1 MTRGVSTIRCSQ
13 SIPSIQTPEFMAML
27 NQQVHDRTT
36 HLNEKYKRL
45 TEDHE
50 ELHRVVMEMRS
61 HMGDPFAP
69 SYWPYGL
76 DDD

>member
-1 MTRGVSTIRCSQ
+1 
-13 SIPSIQTPEFMAML
+13 ML

-45 TEDHE
+45 TADHK

-69 SYWPYGL
+69 SYWPHGL
-76 DDD
+76 DND